1 MIEIPCSV
9 THEDMET
16 PTVGFNV
23 TKELLTSSQD
33 KSLSTNMLQPYTTG
47 SAVEPDNMINL
58 TQKSQEDRV
67 VVQGRNK

>member
-1 MIEIPCSV
+1 
-9 THEDMET
+9 
-16 PTVGFNV
+16 
-23 TKELLTSSQD
+23 
-33 KSLSTNMLQPYTTG
+33 MLQPYTTG